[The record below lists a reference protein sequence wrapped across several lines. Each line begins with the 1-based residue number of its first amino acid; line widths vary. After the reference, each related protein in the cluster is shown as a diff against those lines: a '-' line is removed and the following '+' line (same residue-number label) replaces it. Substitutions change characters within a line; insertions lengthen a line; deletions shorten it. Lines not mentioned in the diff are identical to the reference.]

1 MGEDCRGREAC
12 DKMTSDLTGNM
23 DLDALNGGAGMELDD
38 RTGQPEARMTSG
50 LAALEANL
58 VAMLQSLSY
67 GNAAAG
73 SSDNVVM
80 DDISVRS
87 NPLVK
92 RMRQLC
98 KERPADVAAAWRAIL
113 ALILTTYNPPQGR
126 TGVQGAPQPLTR
138 LAQGRLVDFGEAGKS
153 P

>member
-1 MGEDCRGREAC
+1 MNSRSGNSLGEGCRGRETC
-12 DKMTSDLTGNM
+12 DKMTSCVTGNM
-23 DLDALNGGAGMELDD
+23 DLDAGNGGASMELDD
-38 RTGQPEARMTSG
+38 RTGQPEAGATRGGSGNASHG

-58 VAMLQSLSY
+58 VAMLQSLSD

-73 SSDNVVM
+73 SSDAFVM

-98 KERPADVAAAWRAIL
+98 KEE
-113 ALILTTYNPPQGR
+113 Q
-126 TGVQGAPQPLTR
+126 QR
-138 LAQGRLVDFGEAGKS
+138 LAR
-153 P
+153 

>member
-1 MGEDCRGREAC
+1 MNLGPDNSLGEGCRGREAC
-12 DKMTSDLTGNM
+12 DKTTSGVTGNM
-23 DLDALNGGAGMELDD
+23 DLDAGNGGASMELDD
-38 RTGQPEARMTSG
+38 RTGQPGAGANGAASGNVSQG

-58 VAMLQSLSY
+58 VAMLQSLSD

-73 SSDNVVM
+73 SSDAFVM

-98 KERPADVAAAWRAIL
+98 KEQQAEVPTAWRAIL
-113 ALILTTYNPPQGR
+113 ALIM
-126 TGVQGAPQPLTR
+126 
-138 LAQGRLVDFGEAGKS
+138 
-153 P
+153 